1 MIRGFMMNKIYK
13 VIWSKVKHA
22 YIVVSELA
30 TRHSKSSTKKSAI
43 KVTAEMVA
51 MLCLLQVTPCVT
63 GVQASDRDHHH
74 EDYYS
79 DCSFHYVSITPY
91 EDGDEAHHAALPK
104 QNYKN
109 NGAQGQAAAAIGNG
123 AIAQAYSTSIGAQAQ
138 ADDMDSVSIGQAAHS
153 RNRNSVAI
161 GSGAEATGDNTTAIG
176 YTAAAI
182 GYRSVAIGDNAWT
195 KSNYDT
201 AIGAGAFVS
210 LENSVAIG
218 VGSSAVAN
226 FQGHDQLSKWTKESY
241 DGVASVGRGAYTN
254 SSGEEQS
261 AIYRR
266 ITNVAGG
273 AAAHDAVNVAQLQ
286 AAIQNIKPTGSFF
299 TAVSN
304 TDNLGVEY
312 TQSDKQ
318 EVTVGDKNSASTLV
332 FSGDKNITVS
342 LTQNEQRTDIAY
354 SLKPCIYIGNPG
366 TRITIDGTQGYID
379 GLHNKKWIVGATV
392 AHSGRAATEDQLAAI
407 ARAVDLNSKKI
418 ANLKPNSLTILK
430 TTYNTEGDTVINF
443 SDGSKVTVPKGAKG
457 DTGKAGRDGQDGK
470 SISISSTTQD
480 NDGNTVI
487 QFSDGKQVTVQKGA
501 KGDTG
506 KAGQDGKSISIS
518 STTQDNDGNTVI
530 QFSDGKQVIVQK
542 GAKGDTGKAGQ
553 DGKAGRDGQ
562 DGKSISISST
572 NWTVTATRLFSSPM
586 VVK

>member
-1 MIRGFMMNKIYK
+1 MNKIYK

-30 TRHSKSSTKKSAI
+30 TRHSKSSSNTSAI

-63 GVQASDRDHHH
+63 GVQASDKDHHH

-109 NGAQGQAAAAIGNG
+109 NGARGQAAAAIGNG

-153 RNRNSVAI
+153 FTRNSVAI
-161 GSGAEATGDNTTAIG
+161 GSGAEANGDNTTAIG

-195 KSNYDT
+195 KSKYDT
-201 AIGAGAFVS
+201 AIGAGSFVS

-241 DGVASVGRGAYTN
+241 DGVASVGRGAYTD

-318 EVTVGDKNSASTLV
+318 EVTVGDENSASTLV

-407 ARAVDLNSKKI
+407 AKAVKLNSTKI

-430 TTYNTEGDTVINF
+430 TTYNSEGD
-443 SDGSKVTVPKGAKG
+443 
-457 DTGKAGRDGQDGK
+457 
-470 SISISSTTQD
+470 
-480 NDGNTVI
+480 TVI
-487 QFSDGKQVTVQKGA
+487 QFSDG
-501 KGDTG
+501 
-506 KAGQDGKSISIS
+506 
-518 STTQDNDGNTVI
+518 N
-530 QFSDGKQVIVQK
+530 QVIV
-542 GAKGDTGKAGQ
+542 
-553 DGKAGRDGQ
+553 
-562 DGKSISISST
+562 
-572 NWTVTATRLFSSPM
+572 
-586 VVK
+586 